1 MALVDPTSQVLRDE
15 LTNVKIL
22 NAIKNDSSLSYQ
34 QRVPDAT
41 QANLK
46 ETLMALDAGSL
57 WNEFMHALLN
67 RIGKIIVRNKVWR
80 NPLRE
85 FKNHSLMY
93 GSTIEEVAFGL
104 VEAKGYSADRDYMEK
119 DLFAQELVP
128 TKMQLHKINREN
140 FYKVTMNEAILRRA
154 FLQGES
160 ALFDTISG
168 WLNAPANSDA
178 QDEFNIM
185 CNLFNTFED
194 AHGFAKVQ
202 IPDLRTL
209 DATGQDARRAI
220 KTMQATA
227 GEMSFLNT
235 QYNAAGM
242 PTHTLDEELVI
253 FATPLFQANLNVE
266 ALAGAFNVD
275 RMKSEGRYV
284 TLPESKITIPG
295 VQAIIA
301 DKSFFV
307 VGDTLLETRI
317 QPNAAGLYTNYFH
330 HHHGIYSASPFANA
344 VALTTTP
351 QEVITVADAPVTSVA
366 IAGVYDNANDGA
378 KITTVDKGGVYQV
391 KGEAVTTPASD
402 TKTAVTWALDG
413 VYAAHTRIDHN
424 GILHIDEDEDA
435 ATVKVVAS
443 SIWHKEDVP
452 FTASAE
458 VTVNQPEPADPGV

>member
-1 MALVDPTSQVLRDE
+1 MALVDPNAQVLRDE
-15 LTNVKIL
+15 LTNANII
-22 NAIKNDSSLSYQ
+22 NAIRYDLGFQS
-34 QRVPDAT
+34 RIPDAT
-41 QANLK
+41 QASLQD
-46 ETLMALDAGSL
+46 TLRALDGSSL

-67 RIGKIIVRNKVWR
+67 RIGRIIIRHKVWS

-85 FKNHSLMY
+85 FKTESLMY
-93 GSTIEEVAFGL
+93 GSSIEEVAFGL

-128 TKMQLHKINREN
+128 TKMQLHTINREN
-140 FYKVTMNEAILRRA
+140 YYKVTMNEQVLRRA
-154 FLQGES
+154 FLKGES
-160 ALFDTISG
+160 ALYDTISA
-168 WLNAPANSDA
+168 WLQAPANSDA

-185 CNLFNTFED
+185 CNLFNEFEKV
-194 AHGFAKVQ
+194 HGFAKVQ

-209 DATGQDARRAI
+209 DANGEDARRAI
-220 KTMQATA
+220 KTMQALS

-235 QYNAAGM
+235 DFNAAGM
-242 PTHTLDEELVI
+242 PSHTRDDELVI

-284 TLPESKITIPG
+284 TLPESQITIPG
-295 VQAIIA
+295 VQAFIA

-351 QEVITVADAPVTSVA
+351 QEVITIADAPVTSVA
-366 IAGVYDNANDGA
+366 IDGVYDNANDGA
-378 KITTVDKGGVYQV
+378 KITTVEKGGVYQV
-391 KGEAVTTPASD
+391 KGGAVTTPTSD
-402 TKTAVTWALDG
+402 TKTAVSWALDG
-413 VYAAHTRIDHN
+413 QYMPHTRIDHN
-424 GILHIDEDEDA
+424 GILHVDDEEEA
-435 ATVKVVAS
+435 ATIKIVAE

-452 FTASAE
+452 FSANTS
-458 VTVNQPEPADPGV
+458 VTVKQPEPDPEP